1 MATNENGT
9 SSTRPLTTGPLPKTI
24 HPNLKRLENFGLFG
38 CGEDVGVQGLSQRH
52 EDPLLADGVA
62 AHADQRL
69 RVQSLLKFQ
78 RSDES
83 SSMK

>member
-1 MATNENGT
+1 MAGKNYY
-9 SSTRPLTTGPLPKTI
+9 

-38 CGEDVGVQGLSQRH
+38 RGEDVGVQGLSQRH

-78 RSDES
+78 KSDKT